1 MFTAGKDT
9 VKLNLKSP
17 SGVKILHQ
25 LVGEQHTDVFLDPFR
40 PGVLERLDLGPEKL
54 TKLNPKLVYARI
66 SAFGQTGPLK
76 ASAGHDI
83 NFVALSGALSRIGP
97 PGKPPIPPI
106 NLLAD
111 FAGGSVLCAL
121 GIMMA
126 LFERNKSG
134 LGQVIDHSMTEGT
147 AYLSTFLWETYQRQ
161 PELFWPN
168 FPQRGIW
175 LRI

>member
-9 VKLNLKSP
+9 VQLNLKSP
-17 SGVKILHQ
+17 AGVKILHQ
-25 LVGEQHTDVFLDPFR
+25 LICEQHTDVFLDPFR

-66 SAFGQTGPLK
+66 SSYGQTGPMK
-76 ASAGHDI
+76 STAGHDI

-97 PGKPPIPPI
+97 PGQPPIPPI

-111 FAGGSVLCAL
+111 FAGGSVLCAM
-121 GIMMA
+121 GILMA

-134 LGQVIDHSMTEGT
+134 LGQVVDHSMTEGT
-147 AYLSTFLWETYQRQ
+147 AYLSTFLWETYKR
-161 PELFWPN
+161 
-168 FPQRGIW
+168 
-175 LRI
+175 